1 MLDQNPFPEE
11 RKKREERRQ
20 APEPKKR
27 EGRQAPEPQ
36 PEPGRTSKSWWNRTP
51 FLRKEERRRETST
64 GTKEE
69 RRRETSTGTPAG
81 TKRNQQIMME
91 QNPFPEERKKR
102 EEGRQAPEPQ
112 PEPGRTSKSWW
123 NRTPYL
129 RKERREK
136 NTNVWETNV
145 WECPSSKRRRWP
157 FCWSDSL
164 MPQTLKNWTLFWIRR
179 FFALRVSNASDAYSN
194 VFRTTSNYKYS
205 TNYSIFWVFG
215 ILRILTGEISV
226 QAQHNVPGKS
236 SRNRLEKDKRHMRHP
251 QHAHKNSA
259 HWHDGIVDTDW
270 YWLILMA
277 YIGLVGAVDCDCR
290 SVAFSASS
298 ENGLS
303 RSQWVVISN
312 KAQLLFIPFSQ
323 PVPAEMKQHEL
334 EKLTILKTILCIYI
348 YKYEHMYTTL
358 RVHVYLHYITLH
370 HITLHCIALHCIAL
384 HCIALHVITFHCVTL
399 HYIAVHCI
407 ALHCIALHVITFHC
421 VTLHYIAVHYIA
433 LHLHLHCVS
442 CHYISLRYIAVRCSA
457 FHCIALHCI
466 ALHMILDLMI
476 LHYLL
481 SYPIIFSSAI
491 F

>member
-1 MLDQNPFPEE
+1 
-11 RKKREERRQ
+11 
-20 APEPKKR
+20 
-27 EGRQAPEPQ
+27 
-36 PEPGRTSKSWWNRTP
+36 
-51 FLRKEERRRETST
+51 
-64 GTKEE
+64 
-69 RRRETSTGTPAG
+69 
-81 TKRNQQIMME
+81 
-91 QNPFPEERKKR
+91 
-102 EEGRQAPEPQ
+102 
-112 PEPGRTSKSWW
+112 
-123 NRTPYL
+123 
-129 RKERREK
+129 
-136 NTNVWETNV
+136 
-145 WECPSSKRRRWP
+145 
-157 FCWSDSL
+157 
-164 MPQTLKNWTLFWIRR
+164 
-179 FFALRVSNASDAYSN
+179 
-194 VFRTTSNYKYS
+194 
-205 TNYSIFWVFG
+205 
-215 ILRILTGEISV
+215 
-226 QAQHNVPGKS
+226 
-236 SRNRLEKDKRHMRHP
+236 
-251 QHAHKNSA
+251 
-259 HWHDGIVDTDW
+259 
-270 YWLILMA
+270 MA

-370 HITLHCIALHCIAL
+370 HITLHCIALHRIAL
-384 HCIALHVITFHCVTL
+384 HCVTC
-399 HYIAVHCI
+399 HYISLRYI
-407 ALHCIALHVITFHC
+407 ALHCSALHC
-421 VTLHYIAVHYIA
+421 M
-433 LHLHLHCVS
+433 HLHLHCVS